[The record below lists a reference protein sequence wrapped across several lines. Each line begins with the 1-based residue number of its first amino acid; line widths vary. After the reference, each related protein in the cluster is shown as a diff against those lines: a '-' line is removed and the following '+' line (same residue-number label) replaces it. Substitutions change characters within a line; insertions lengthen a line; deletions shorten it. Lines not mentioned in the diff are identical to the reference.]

1 MKFLN
6 KYSSIK
12 ESNQFNYNKLIL
24 EIRHTTGWKELSN
37 PSDTYPNTI
46 FASEY
51 LIERGYKILLLI
63 KKNDAIINAPFYLK
77 NEIKDELIWLD
88 SLVTPIRNRRYQM
101 SNSDWMIDIAKRQ
114 MEYYYQLDKMPDEVE
129 LRDMLTDITD
139 LGFEIDLIT
148 FGYVN
153 NSFPTDYWDRDIGAS
168 IFGSSIKFVYVIYL
182 SAVEESARIDIRD
195 RKINKSRTEINNF
208 MKRVKTAFSLRT
220 TQALYFPATGD
231 SPSYTSDDGVIIILT

>member
-1 MKFLN
+1 MRFLN

-12 ESNQFNYNKLIL
+12 ESDRDNKLNYNKLIL
-24 EIRHTTGWKELSN
+24 EMRYTKGWKELAN
-37 PSDTYPNTI
+37 PSDTYPNTV

-51 LIERGYKILLLI
+51 LIEKGYKILLLI
-63 KKNDAIINAPFYLK
+63 KKNDDIINAPFYLK

-88 SLVTPIRNRRYQM
+88 SLITPIQNRRYQM

-114 MEYYYQLDKMPDEVE
+114 MEYYYQLDKMPDEEE

-153 NSFPTDYWDRDIGAS
+153 NSFPEDYWDRE
-168 IFGSSIKFVYVIYL
+168 SS
-182 SAVEESARIDIRD
+182 RIDIRD

-208 MKRVKTAFSLRT
+208 MKRIKAAFSLRT
-220 TQALYFPATGD
+220 THALYFPATGD
-231 SPSYTSDDGVIIILT
+231 SPGYTSDDGVIIILT